1 MKKFLKELAP
11 GTVVLQS
18 DWSYSAP
25 DYDPEIGGLVEIVN
39 CKFVGFPDSPITMC
53 ADGRVNVTLI
63 GAIIICQTAP
73 ASARRGVAKS
83 LLKGL
88 DDETEIETLQ
98 AKLARVEQAC
108 RDALEIIKDDGHTAA
123 DDQAIVVLEE
133 ALRGE
138 HE

>member
-98 AKLARVEQAC
+98 AKLARVE
-108 RDALEIIKDDGHTAA
+108 ALAEQYDDPRKKYGFGSRVSAELR
-123 DDQAIVVLEE
+123 Q

-138 HE
+138 